1 MTLAFIKSIRTPS
14 ARLLLLAVFAWNVYE
29 ALHLPVTRD
38 EAYEFVH
45 FVRPPLRD
53 VVRQFDPRDQ
63 VLHTL
68 LVKRSVGLFRL
79 SEFSMRV
86 PALLAVGFFFWV
98 VFRVGRGSPV
108 IAGLLVLNPFVQGH
122 LWAAAGDAM
131 GLALFAWG
139 VDRVIQRRLNFAGLL
154 LGLSMAA
161 SLVFAIPVAVL
172 IAACL
177 AIGHDRWAVIE
188 RLALTTLAAAF
199 ILLAIPL
206 SRIESKQPKYH
217 TQFSLKSP
225 DYRYLDIPPRT
236 QQQVRLAVS
245 PELVPTFE
253 FYKAR
258 YRLNNLQVEPD
269 GTPDIR

>member
-1 MTLAFIKSIRTPS
+1 MTLAFIKSISTQS

-86 PALLAVGFFFWV
+86 PALLAVGFFFWA
-98 VFRVGRGSPV
+98 VFRLGRGSLL
-108 IAGLLVLNPFVQGH
+108 IAALLVLNPFVQGH
-122 LWAAAGDAM
+122 LWAAAGDAV
-131 GLALFAWG
+131 GLALFGWG
-139 VDRVIQRRLNFAGLL
+139 VDRLIQRRLNIAGLL
-154 LGLSMAA
+154 LGLSVAA

-172 IAACL
+172 IALCL
-177 AIGHDRWAVIE
+177 AIYQDRWTVIE
-188 RLALTTLAAAF
+188 RLGLTTLAGAF

-206 SRIESKQPKYH
+206 SRIEAKQLKYH

-225 DYRYLDIPPRT
+225 DYRYLDIPLHT
-236 QQQVRLAVS
+236 QERVRLAVS
-245 PELVPTFE
+245 PELVPTLE
-253 FYKAR
+253 YYKAR
-258 YRLNNLQVEPD
+258 YRLSNLQIEPD
-269 GTPDIR
+269 VTTDIR